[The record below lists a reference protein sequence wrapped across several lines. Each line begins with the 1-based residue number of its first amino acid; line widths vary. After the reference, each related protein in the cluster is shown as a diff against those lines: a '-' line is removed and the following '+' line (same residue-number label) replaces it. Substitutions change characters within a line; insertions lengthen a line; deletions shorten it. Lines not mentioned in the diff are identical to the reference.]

1 MSFLK
6 NILSSAVGV
15 LLAFIWLILLVVL
28 VGVVVGSDDTYE
40 VKNNS
45 VLKLQ
50 LSVPIKDYAP
60 VEVDP
65 FSQLLGLPPQQ
76 LGLNEIISA
85 IDRAKDDDRIK
96 AISIEGSLN
105 GGVSQLNA
113 LRNAVIEFKQSG
125 KPVYAYADT
134 YGQKEYSLHS
144 GHKCKIANFFSSSVL
159 GQDAYSLFAY
169 ACFQLSFIL
178 SLPSISPYKR
188 MIRKFST

>member
-28 VGVVVGSDDTYE
+28 VGVFVGSDDTYE

-85 IDRAKDDDRIK
+85 IDRAKMM
-96 AISIEGSLN
+96 IELK
-105 GGVSQLNA
+105 L
-113 LRNAVIEFKQSG
+113 
-125 KPVYAYADT
+125 
-134 YGQKEYSLHS
+134 
-144 GHKCKIANFFSSSVL
+144 SVL
-159 GQDAYSLFAY
+159 KV
-169 ACFQLSFIL
+169 
-178 SLPSISPYKR
+178 P
-188 MIRKFST
+188 